1 MLLVVISSSTCPHQH
16 ALRLAQQL
24 AVLWLVDIVG
34 LYAPDPSPVLAPH
47 HELAPAGLQEAEVL
61 QECDDLL
68 KQLGMKG
75 SLFGSGDNPLLRLQ
89 QELQQQQELEE
100 QQQKEQQQ

>member
-1 MLLVVISSSTCPHQH
+1 MQQEQDAEFEGLLPEEDYEVPGTYMDAMSSQTK
-16 ALRLAQQL
+16 LGK
-24 AVLWLVDIVG
+24 AVKAAVE
-34 LYAPDPSPVLAPH
+34 
-47 HELAPAGLQEAEVL
+47 ELEHLGNLEAEVL

>member
-1 MLLVVISSSTCPHQH
+1 M
-16 ALRLAQQL
+16 
-24 AVLWLVDIVG
+24 
-34 LYAPDPSPVLAPH
+34 
-47 HELAPAGLQEAEVL
+47 L

-75 SLFGSGDNPLLRLQ
+75 SLFGSGDNPLLRLR

-100 QQQKEQQQ
+100 QQQKQQKEQKEQQQ